1 MVLRLTSHNPHTVK
15 RPWRGEEMEMGIER
29 RTDTGAD
36 TALAALAAEV
46 DQLTAEVVAL
56 AEEVDRVLADEDG
69 EVNKGVTGDA
79 GGGVP

>member
-1 MVLRLTSHNPHTVK
+1 
-15 RPWRGEEMEMGIER
+15 MEMGIER

-56 AEEVDRVLADEDG
+56 AEEVDRVLADEDR